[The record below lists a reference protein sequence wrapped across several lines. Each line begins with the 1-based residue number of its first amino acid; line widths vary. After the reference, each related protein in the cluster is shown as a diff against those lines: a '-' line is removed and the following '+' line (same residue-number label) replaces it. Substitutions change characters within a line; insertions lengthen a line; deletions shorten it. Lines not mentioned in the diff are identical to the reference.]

1 MRNRLGVLLSVLA
14 VGLAACNPP
23 LAATPT
29 TAPAPPTTAP
39 AAAPKPTTA
48 PAAAATTA
56 PAAAPTAAA
65 AAAKPTTAPAAAAP
79 TTAPAA
85 AAKPTDNFQAV
96 ADKYYE
102 AAKKEGKLVLYGVG
116 NATLYNPVRD
126 AFQKRFPGIELV
138 GVDQRGRESREK
150 VFAEQQSKNYV
161 ADVVISG
168 TDTQNELVEN
178 GFIEPFQA
186 SELDSVIPDLVP
198 PDRKN
203 NPRTVSIFSVAI
215 NTTLVPPD
223 QEPKTYKDLM
233 DPKWKGKLAMDDPR
247 GSGPGGTILSGMEVL
262 YGIDEVD
269 SKLAEQKIFFA
280 TQAGPIF
287 EALNRGEY
295 AVFLSSNH
303 TDVIAQRK
311 SGAPIKQLKPADG
324 VGITPINQGLVK
336 NAPHPNA
343 AKLWIEWSLSEEGQ
357 TLLSQQGYAT
367 VRKGMTVSEPEANL
381 EGVKFLPRDDTP
393 EVFAQLGDRTKRW
406 ENVFF
411 KN

>member
-1 MRNRLGVLLSVLA
+1 MRSRFAVFLSAFA
-14 VGLAACNPP
+14 VILAACNPP

-29 TAPAPPTTAP
+29 
-39 AAAPKPTTA
+39 AAP
-48 PAAAATTA
+48 
-56 PAAAPTAAA
+56 PAAAPTAAPTA
-65 AAAKPTTAPAAAAP
+65 APKPAAAP
-79 TTAPAA
+79 TTAPAVAAPAPTTAPA
-85 AAKPTDNFQAV
+85 AAKPAADPLQAIT
-96 ADKYYE
+96 DKYYE

-116 NATLYNPVRD
+116 NSTLYNPVKA
-126 AFQKRFPGIELV
+126 AFEKRFPGIELV

-168 TDTQNELVEN
+168 TDTQNELVAN
-178 GFIEPFQA
+178 GFIEKYEA
-186 SELDSVIPDLVP
+186 AELASVIPDLVP
-198 PDRKN
+198 PDRQN

-223 QEPKTYKDLM
+223 QEPKTYKDLL

-262 YGIDEVD
+262 YGIEEVD
-269 SKLAEQKIFFA
+269 SKLAAQNIFFA

-287 EALNRGEY
+287 EALARGEY

-311 SGAPIKQLKPADG
+311 AGAPIKQLKPSDG
-324 VGITPINQGLVK
+324 VGVTPINQGLVK

-357 TLLSQQGYAT
+357 TVLSQQGYAT
-367 VRKGMTVSEPEANL
+367 VRKGMKVAEPEANL

-393 EVFAQLGDRTKRW
+393 EVFAQLGDRSKRW
-406 ENVFF
+406 EDVFF
-411 KN
+411 KK

>member
-1 MRNRLGVLLSVLA
+1 MRSRLAIFLSVLA

-29 TAPAPPTTAP
+29 AAP
-39 AAAPKPTTA
+39 AAPTSAPAAKPTTA

-56 PAAAPTAAA
+56 PAAANPTAAAPAPTTAAA
-65 AAAKPTTAPAAAAP
+65 AAATTADPL
-79 TTAPAA
+79 
-85 AAKPTDNFQAV
+85 QSV
-96 ADKYYE
+96 IDKYYE
-102 AAKKEGKLVLYGVG
+102 PAKKEGKLVLYGVG

-126 AFQKRFPGIELV
+126 AFQKRFPGIELN

-150 VFAEQQSKNYV
+150 IFAEQQSKNYV

-168 TDTQNELVEN
+168 TDTQNELVQN
-178 GFIEPFQA
+178 GFIEKYEA
-186 SELDSVIPDLVP
+186 AELASVIPDLVP
-198 PDRKN
+198 PDRQN
-203 NPRTVSIFSVAI
+203 NPRTVSIFSMAV
-215 NTTLVPPD
+215 NTNLVPPD
-223 QEPKTYKDLM
+223 QEPKTYKDLL

-269 SKLAEQKIFFA
+269 SKLAEQNIFFA
-280 TQAGPIF
+280 TQAGPIL

-311 SGAPIKQLKPADG
+311 AGAPIKQVKPSDG
-324 VGITPINQGLVK
+324 VGVTPINQGLVK

-357 TLLSQQGYAT
+357 TVLAQQGYAT
-367 VRKGMTVSEPEANL
+367 VRKGMKVAEPEANL
-381 EGVKFLPRDDTP
+381 EGVKFLPRDDDP
-393 EVFAQLGDRTKRW
+393 ENFKLLGDRTKRW
-406 ENVFF
+406 EDVFF